1 MLLMNIIL
9 INIALVASVRTYQ
22 RFLAKNTLY
31 FSKKSAIRLYDC

>member
-1 MLLMNIIL
+1 
-9 INIALVASVRTYQ
+9 VRTYQ